1 MNQSVLIITP
11 FFSPNIGGVETHLD
25 DLVDALDHK
34 GHKVYVQTYS
44 PLTTDCDSWKAKEK
58 IGKNIFIRRHWW
70 FGNDLFHKIEK
81 YPLIDFL
88 YITPYL
94 LFKVFFFMLFNHKKI
109 EIIHAQGFN
118 ATFIGVVLKKFFA
131 FRLIASTHAIY
142 ELDKASKTAKL
153 IKLILDKCDKVL
165 CLSNASK
172 LELVSFGI
180 SNSKIDRYKYWIDLN
195 YFKPMNKLLSREKHN
210 LENKFTVLF
219 VGRLIEKKGIN
230 VLLNV
235 AKILNNIQFVFI
247 GDGPLELMLKQAD
260 TENKNIIFLGKKA
273 NKELVEFY
281 NIADIFCIPSQY
293 EEGFGRV
300 VIEAIACGIPVVGS
314 NKGGIKEALNQ
325 KVSLLVEPTVEN
337 IKDSISYLYDN
348 KDLLESLSKNCIDY
362 SKDNYSSKNLI
373 KITNHY

>member
-118 ATFIGVVLKKFFA
+118 ATFIGVVLKKFFS

-142 ELDKASKTAKL
+142 ELDRASKTAKL

-260 TENKNIIFLGKKA
+260 AENKNIIFLGKKA

-281 NIADIFCIPSQY
+281 NVADIFCIPSQY